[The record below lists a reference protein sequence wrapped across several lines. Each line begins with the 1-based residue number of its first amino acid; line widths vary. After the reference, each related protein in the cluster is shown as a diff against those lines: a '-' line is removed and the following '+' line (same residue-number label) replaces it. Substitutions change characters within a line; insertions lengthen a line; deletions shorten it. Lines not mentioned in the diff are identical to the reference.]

1 MERREFI
8 KLATLTGCSLFLPG
22 IRGWAY
28 SNGRDDPSSKK
39 FIVILLR
46 GGVDGL
52 NVVAPYGDP
61 TYYSVR
67 PSIALAKPGTNYG
80 ALDLDG
86 YFGLHPAL
94 SQLMPLWKSKQL
106 AFVHSS
112 GSPDPT
118 RSHFDA
124 QDFMESGVP
133 GEKFISTGWLNRLLT
148 LLPSKNSPVQAIS
161 FGPILPRIFS
171 GPAPV
176 ATIDNGAKGT
186 QLPIDHPTISQ
197 AFREMYAGRNDYLS
211 KTFDEAMS
219 AHQTINKALEPKP
232 DMEQIAANRGAP
244 LPKNF
249 RGFGTQLANLF
260 NKDASIQVAFMD
272 LGGWDT
278 HVNQGAGAGQLAG
291 HLSTLGNGLSDLI
304 TAIGPM
310 FKNTTIVVMS
320 EFGRTAHE
328 NGNGGTDH
336 GHGNVMW
343 LLGGQLAGGK
353 VYGKWAGLDTAHLN
367 EGRDLPTS
375 TDFRTVLSW
384 ALNSYVDVPASSIT
398 KIFPNFE
405 QTQRPIS

>member
-1 MERREFI
+1 MQRRDFL
-8 KLATLTGCSLFLPG
+8 KLSAMTSCSFLFQG

-39 FIVILLR
+39 LIVILLR

-61 TYYSVR
+61 SYYAIR
-67 PSIALAKPGTNYG
+67 PTIALQKPGTANG

-86 YFGLHPAL
+86 HFGLHPAL
-94 SQLMPLWKSKQL
+94 APLMPFWKSKQL
-106 AFVHSS
+106 GFVHSS

-133 GEKFISTGWLNRLLT
+133 GSKLVTSGWLNRLLET
-148 LLPSKNSPVQAIS
+148 LPSKNSPVQAIS
-161 FGPILPRIFS
+161 FGPILPRICS
-171 GPAPV
+171 GPANV
-176 ATIDNGAKGT
+176 ATVDNGAKGS
-186 QLPIDHPTISQ
+186 QLPIDHPTIAQ
-197 AFREMYAGRNDYLS
+197 AFQEMYQGRDDYLS

-219 AHQTINKALEPKP
+219 AHRTINKALEPKP
-232 DMEQIAANRGAP
+232 DMEQQLANRGAP

-260 NKDASIQVAFMD
+260 NKDASIQLAFMD

-278 HVNQGAGAGQLAG
+278 HVNQGAGTGQLAG
-291 HLSTLGNGLSDLI
+291 HLSTLGTGLAELA
-304 TAIGPM
+304 TGLGPL
-310 FKNTTIVVMS
+310 FRDTTIVVMS
-320 EFGRTAHE
+320 EFGRTAKE

-353 VYGKWAGLDTAHLN
+353 VYGNWAGLDAAHLN

-375 TDFRTVLSW
+375 TDFRSVLSW
-384 ALNSYVDVPASSIT
+384 TLNSYVNVSSNDLK

-405 QTQRPIS
+405 TAKAIG